1 MRCTVTATAN
11 DIMQRAQQQQV
22 EFISLQFTDIA
33 GMLKNVTIPVAMLA
47 DCLDHGVWFDGSAS
61 QPWPGSRNRYVPR
74 A

>member
-1 MRCTVTATAN
+1 MTATVN

-47 DCLDHGVWFDGSAS
+47 DCLERRVTSMTG
-61 QPWPGSRNRYVPR
+61 QPRRSKARRG
-74 A
+74 